1 MLLTE
6 NPTRQQVGETTL
18 CRWESAL
25 VNQGSQPASFAG
37 CTLRVDTF
45 ALEGAKAHIYKSDWG
60 REMTPRLEDAPGLTL
75 AVTSGRS
82 CHGYAPYLFVEEA
95 DGAWRFYAVC
105 WPGNWRFTF
114 TMEGEALFSMDR
126 DMLQGELAPGE
137 RLPLPVVLTAYCP
150 RGREQLCQDVRAY
163 LRQTLP
169 LSRMDCGLV
178 SWNHWWRYEDAEITE
193 DIVLANAR
201 VAAELGVNLIVL
213 DAGWFGDAEREAHW
227 TRQRGD
233 WEQVNLRRFPHG
245 LPWLADQIHGLG
257 LRFGLWMEPEGMGA
271 DSCLRRDHPE
281 WEALRD
287 GQPLPEP
294 YLCLGAEGAA
304 EHLYAHMA
312 RLVRATRA
320 DWVKL
325 DFNVNPG
332 MGCNRG
338 DHGHQPGLGLYS
350 HLRAYL
356 SLLDRLRGEFPG
368 LIVENCSSGGMRMD
382 LASLAHTDVCFLSD
396 PDETDH
402 SLQIFLSLNFLPPER
417 LLHWAWSQTRLYP
430 DGSRVFATVPED
442 GLASALAGAMLHPFG
457 LSRDLTA
464 LTETERDTLRRAIG
478 AYRREIA
485 PMLPRCRTHLLTPPP
500 LRTGLRTGDDGRKTT
515 LTGRGCACLVEDGTR
530 AVLMVYGLPELPPAL
545 PAPWDGAVLTPLL
558 GGAPLGWTDLPLEAG
573 RAAVYSLT
581 MP

>member
-1 MLLTE
+1 
-6 NPTRQQVGETTL
+6 
-18 CRWESAL
+18 
-25 VNQGSQPASFAG
+25 
-37 CTLRVDTF
+37 
-45 ALEGAKAHIYKSDWG
+45 
-60 REMTPRLEDAPGLTL
+60 
-75 AVTSGRS
+75 
-82 CHGYAPYLFVEEA
+82 
-95 DGAWRFYAVC
+95 
-105 WPGNWRFTF
+105 
-114 TMEGEALFSMDR
+114 
-126 DMLQGELAPGE
+126 
-137 RLPLPVVLTAYCP
+137 
-150 RGREQLCQDVRAY
+150 
-163 LRQTLP
+163 
-169 LSRMDCGLV
+169 
-178 SWNHWWRYEDAEITE
+178 
-193 DIVLANAR
+193 
-201 VAAELGVNLIVL
+201 
-213 DAGWFGDAEREAHW
+213 
-227 TRQRGD
+227 
-233 WEQVNLRRFPHG
+233 
-245 LPWLADQIHGLG
+245 
-257 LRFGLWMEPEGMGA
+257 
-271 DSCLRRDHPE
+271 
-281 WEALRD
+281 
-287 GQPLPEP
+287 
-294 YLCLGAEGAA
+294 
-304 EHLYAHMA
+304 
-312 RLVRATRA
+312 
-320 DWVKL
+320 
-325 DFNVNPG
+325 

-356 SLLDRLRGEFPG
+356 SLLDRLRAEFPG

-464 LTETERDTLRRAIG
+464 LTQAERDTLRRAIG

-500 LRTGLRTGDDGRKTT
+500 LRTGLRAGDDGRKTA

-545 PAPWDGAVLTPLL
+545 PAPWDGAVLMPLL
-558 GGAPLGWTDLPLEAG
+558 GGDPLSWANLPLEAG